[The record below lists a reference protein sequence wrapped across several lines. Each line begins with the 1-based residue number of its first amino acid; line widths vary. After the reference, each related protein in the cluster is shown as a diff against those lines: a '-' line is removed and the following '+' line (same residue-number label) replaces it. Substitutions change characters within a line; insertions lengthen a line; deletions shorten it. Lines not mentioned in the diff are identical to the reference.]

1 MDNIMLLFN
10 TKRKNIARW
19 LNPVLSLAIIL
30 PNEDMNFRN
39 SYLICYDIDDC
50 I

>member
-1 MDNIMLLFN
+1 MLLFN
-10 TKRKNIARW
+10 TKRKNIASR
-19 LNPVLSLAIIL
+19 LNLALNLAIIL
-30 PNEDMNFRN
+30 PNEGMNFRN